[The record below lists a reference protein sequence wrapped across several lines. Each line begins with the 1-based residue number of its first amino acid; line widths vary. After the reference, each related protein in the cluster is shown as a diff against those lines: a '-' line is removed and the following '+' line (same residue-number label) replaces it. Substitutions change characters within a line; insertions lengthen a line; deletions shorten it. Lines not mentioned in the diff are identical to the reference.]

1 VDALFYRL
9 SNGIA
14 SPTGLS
20 LVDSHEGLWAS
31 FAQGCFKLRG
41 GDDESIGVV
50 PCHSDEDRR
59 AAAAQNKRLVDYRRH
74 VIEQAI
80 AAA

>member
-1 VDALFYRL
+1 MKDADDWDFILNTVDALFYRL

-41 GDDESIGVV
+41 PATMKASAS
-50 PCHSDEDRR
+50 CH
-59 AAAAQNKRLVDYRRH
+59 
-74 VIEQAI
+74 AI
-80 AAA
+80 ATRIAAPRRRRTNG